1 MKYLSPDEC
10 HPIDILSGAFMFM
23 RRETLD
29 KSGLLDESFF
39 MYGEDIDLSY
49 RLVLTGYTNYF
60 LPTPIIHYKGESTKK
75 GSLRYVRVFYE
86 AMLIF
91 FKKHYPHYSKGYYL
105 AVKFSIFFR
114 ASLAAAYR
122 VVSFPFHKHGKPEK
136 KEKGKWY
143 ILSRTPQTI
152 ARLIPGIKH
161 YTPIWSADEIPSSS
175 ERQDNRHI
183 ILDSGLLSYREIIGT
198 IQSKSDVRNHFLI
211 YTPDSEIIISPQQT
225 YTKP

>member
-1 MKYLSPDEC
+1 L
-10 HPIDILSGAFMFM
+10 
-23 RRETLD
+23 
-29 KSGLLDESFF
+29 
-39 MYGEDIDLSY
+39 
-49 RLVLTGYTNYF
+49 
-60 LPTPIIHYKGESTKK
+60 
-75 GSLRYVRVFYE
+75 
-86 AMLIF
+86 
-91 FKKHYPHYSKGYYL
+91 
-105 AVKFSIFFR
+105 
-114 ASLAAAYR
+114 
-122 VVSFPFHKHGKPEK
+122 PFHKHGKTDK
-136 KEKGKWY
+136 KEKVKWY

-183 ILDSGLLSYREIIGT
+183 ILDSGLLSYREIIET

>member
-49 RLVLTGYTNYF
+49 RLVLAGYTNYF

-75 GSLRYVRVFYE
+75 E
-86 AMLIF
+86 ACDTSVSFMKPCSF
-91 FKKHYPHYSKGYYL
+91 FQKHYPHYSKGYYL
-105 AVKFSIFFR
+105 AVKSSIFFR

-122 VVSFPFHKHGKPEK
+122 AVSFPFHKHGKTDK
-136 KEKGKWY
+136 KEKGN
-143 ILSRTPQTI
+143 
-152 ARLIPGIKH
+152 GI
-161 YTPIWSADEIPSSS
+161 
-175 ERQDNRHI
+175 
-183 ILDSGLLSYREIIGT
+183 
-198 IQSKSDVRNHFLI
+198 F
-211 YTPDSEIIISPQQT
+211 SPAPR
-225 YTKP
+225 KP

>member
-1 MKYLSPDEC
+1 MEY
-10 HPIDILSGAFMFM
+10 I
-23 RRETLD
+23 T
-29 KSGLLDESFF
+29 
-39 MYGEDIDLSY
+39 
-49 RLVLTGYTNYF
+49 
-60 LPTPIIHYKGESTKK
+60 
-75 GSLRYVRVFYE
+75 
-86 AMLIF
+86 
-91 FKKHYPHYSKGYYL
+91 
-105 AVKFSIFFR
+105 VKFSIFFR

-122 VVSFPFHKHGKPEK
+122 VVSFPFHKHGKTEK

-143 ILSRTPQTI
+143 ILSRTPQII

-183 ILDSGLLSYREIIGT
+183 ILDSGLLSYREIIET